1 VHSAPPPP
9 PRGALGDELRAAAA
23 ARRFEFVL
31 RTPLVRNFNESALKR
46 SYGGNPCVRAAR
58 SAQRVRV
65 ATRVCKRCNRVA

>member
-1 VHSAPPPP
+1 V
-9 PRGALGDELRAAAA
+9 GGAAA

-58 SAQRVRV
+58 KRERV
-65 ATRVCKRCNRVA
+65 ATRACERCNRVA